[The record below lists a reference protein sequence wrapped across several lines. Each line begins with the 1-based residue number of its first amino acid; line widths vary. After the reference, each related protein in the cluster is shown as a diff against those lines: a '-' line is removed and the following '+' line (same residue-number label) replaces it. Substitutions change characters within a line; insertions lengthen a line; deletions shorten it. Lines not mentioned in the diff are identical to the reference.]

1 VRPAPAAGRY
11 PPAPWRQGTLIV
23 AVEEHL
29 TYEMACTHFDGH
41 PARPD
46 IVRFVSVL
54 CERPAAA
61 PSMPMSFPP
70 GGPWLLKILA
80 REGRFV
86 FGVYRR
92 NMKAIGNLGTLDRL
106 FGVPLT
112 TRNWNTMT
120 AIARVLRHVPD

>member
-70 GGPWLLKILA
+70 GGPWLLK
-80 REGRFV
+80 
-86 FGVYRR
+86 
-92 NMKAIGNLGTLDRL
+92 MRL
-106 FGVPLT
+106 SSASG
-112 TRNWNTMT
+112 
-120 AIARVLRHVPD
+120 AAA